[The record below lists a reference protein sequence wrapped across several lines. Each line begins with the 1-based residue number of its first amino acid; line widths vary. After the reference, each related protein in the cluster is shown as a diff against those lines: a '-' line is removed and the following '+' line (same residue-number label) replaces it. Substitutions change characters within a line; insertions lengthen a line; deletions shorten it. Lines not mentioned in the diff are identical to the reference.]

1 MTDFKPRAP
10 IFDGKVDSWE
20 PFIMQLRFMCKT
32 YCWPEWKFHEQLLFA
47 LRGEALQFAAT
58 LNPTVREDS
67 VLLLGALEQRFG
79 QSLLAETY
87 RANLYNIKKTSKE
100 SIQEYSARV
109 NQLMTR
115 AYPGMEGTAIY
126 NNLLIEHLL
135 KGMPDQRLA
144 YEVLTRKPRN
154 LNEAVEMITWH
165 EACRQYTMKTSDIRM
180 VKSDEFGEPSEDQF
194 AKDHELRGVKNRKVT
209 QEDDYSSQLSQLH
222 KDLQNISR
230 RLNNLMNLR
239 HGNEQRWPNS
249 RNRKE
254 VICFK
259 CQQPG
264 HIAPDCPE
272 KRTKTPSTDRPGPE
286 NQEN

>member
-1 MTDFKPRAP
+1 
-10 IFDGKVDSWE
+10 
-20 PFIMQLRFMCKT
+20 
-32 YCWPEWKFHEQLLFA
+32 
-47 LRGEALQFAAT
+47 
-58 LNPTVREDS
+58 
-67 VLLLGALEQRFG
+67 
-79 QSLLAETY
+79 
-87 RANLYNIKKTSKE
+87 
-100 SIQEYSARV
+100 
-109 NQLMTR
+109 
-115 AYPGMEGTAIY
+115 
-126 NNLLIEHLL
+126 
-135 KGMPDQRLA
+135 MPDQRLA

-154 LNEAVEMITWH
+154 LNEAVDMITWH